1 MDHVAVTVGLFVAQ
15 TKLKMLISQDILNI
29 YLHMQS
35 GRGTFWASEF
45 LLSLLS
51 MVYLIYGLSVSMC
64 VRLSLGWAVVNTVVR

>member
-1 MDHVAVTVGLFVAQ
+1 LDHVAVTVGLFVAQ

>member
-1 MDHVAVTVGLFVAQ
+1 
-15 TKLKMLISQDILNI
+15 
-29 YLHMQS
+29 MQS